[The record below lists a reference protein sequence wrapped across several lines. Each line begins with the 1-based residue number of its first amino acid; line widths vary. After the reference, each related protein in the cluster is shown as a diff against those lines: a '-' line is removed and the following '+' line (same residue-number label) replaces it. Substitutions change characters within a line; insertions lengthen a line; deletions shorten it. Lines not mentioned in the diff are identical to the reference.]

1 MTTSSISKVRNCVA
15 IITATV
21 LTVGLVST
29 TPVSAQAKTS
39 IVSGGSSFANS
50 IISTCAQAYKTDT
63 ITYASTGSGT
73 GRNNFLSGTYDFGA
87 TDSPYPASAKKPEN
101 FTYVPLVGGPIA
113 IVFNV
118 EGVSSLNL
126 TAKVLGGIMNGRYK
140 TWNDD
145 EIQKLNLKAKLP
157 NSPINVYYRSDT
169 SGTTQN
175 FANYL
180 RGNGASG
187 WRDNGAWANASG
199 QSAPVGSGA
208 ANSQL
213 LVAGVAST
221 KNSIGYADLS
231 DVAAKG
237 LPFAALR
244 NPLGQFVKPSVKASS
259 AFLSVQKVASNGILE
274 IDYKKAVRGGYNNSL
289 VTYAIAPTASA
300 NKAKGT
306 AVRNFLTYMIRTC
319 SPAKASGL
327 NYTALSGS
335 LRTKALQLVA
345 TVK

>member
-1 MTTSSISKVRNCVA
+1 MRRSTSAVVA
-15 IITATV
+15 VTALVASVALAGPSANAKETIT
-21 LTVGLVST
+21 
-29 TPVSAQAKTS
+29 
-39 IVSGGSSFANS
+39 SGGSSYANS
-50 IISTCAQAYKTDT
+50 IITTCAQAYKTDT
-63 ITYASTGSGT
+63 ITYASVGSGA

-87 TDSPYPASAKKPEN
+87 SDSAYAATATKPAN

-118 EGVSSLNL
+118 DGVESLNL

-140 TWNDD
+140 TWDD
-145 EIQKLNLKAKLP
+145 EEIQKLNPKTKLP
-157 NSPINVYYRSDT
+157 SNPINVIYRSDT

-175 FANYL
+175 FANFL

-187 WRDNGAWANASG
+187 WKDNGAWATASG

-213 LVAGVAST
+213 LVASVLAT
-221 KNSIGYADLS
+221 KFSIGYADLS

-244 NPLGQFVKPSVKASS
+244 NPLGEFVRPSVRAAS
-259 AFLSVQKVASNGILE
+259 AFLSTQRVLANGILD

-289 VTYAIAPTASA
+289 VTYALAPTAA
-300 NKAKGT
+300 KDPAKGV
-306 AVRNFLTYMIRTC
+306 AIRKFLAYVINSC
-319 SPAKASGL
+319 APSQGPKL
-327 NYTALSGS
+327 NYSPLAANLKK
-335 LRTKALQLVA
+335 KALELVA
-345 TVK
+345 KVK